1 MNSSYFYKNR
11 KMKKS
16 LHVLVRA
23 LVPAYV
29 HALDCFFCFFTDR
42 KPMFYAQKISMYATI
57 Q

>member
-1 MNSSYFYKNR
+1 MSGPYFYKKE

-29 HALDCFFCFFTDR
+29 HALDWFFYVFTDR
-42 KPMFYAQKISMYATI
+42 KPMFFIQKISSYALI
-57 Q
+57 